1 MVYDLPFGK
10 GRKYASGLADYA
22 DAVIGG
28 WRLTLINTMS
38 SGLPV
43 NLTYSPASAFQV
55 GSSLTYRPNLTG
67 QSLIADSDDPN
78 HYLNFNAVSLPTDR
92 SKPFG
97 NVGRNIV
104 SGPSFFQT
112 DLGLHKSF
120 PVWKERT
127 KLEFRMEAFN
137 LFNHTNFTAPD
148 SNASNIRFD
157 QNGNYTGS
165 FGKITSAFPARQ
177 IQFVLKL
184 IY

>member
-1 MVYDLPFGK
+1 LEAVSSRNPPKRRPRRSEVAL
-10 GRKYASGLADYA
+10 GRSVGILALQ
-22 DAVIGG
+22 GG
-28 WRLTLINTMS
+28 ED
-38 SGLPV
+38 V
-43 NLTYSPASAFQV
+43 N
-55 GSSLTYRPNLTG
+55 YRPNLTG
-67 QSLIADSDDPN
+67 QPLILDSGDPN
-78 HYLNFNAVSLPTDR
+78 RYLNPLAVILPTDP
-92 SKPFG
+92 SLPFG
-97 NVGRNIV
+97 NAGSNIV

-148 SNASNIRFD
+148 SNASNIKLD
-157 QNGNYTGS
+157 ANGNNTGS

-177 IQFVLKL
+177 IQFALRL